1 MKAITKIFLVD
12 GDMRRRASI
21 SHYLAQAEIHVEPYE
36 NVAEL
41 RGHMA
46 DFGLVLIHDEKT
58 EIAQALDYM
67 AEAGNWLP
75 LIGFSENP
83 DPRAVARAIH
93 CGAIDYLAWPFA
105 EAEIVGTLS
114 DAAVLAETLGQ
125 RKNREYMAKKRVDR
139 LSKREREV
147 LQSVANGLSSH
158 KIAAELEISP
168 RTVEIHRSNMLNKMG
183 ASNTSEAI
191 RFAVEADFV
200 V

>member
-1 MKAITKIFLVD
+1 MKTISKIFLVD
-12 GDMRRRASI
+12 SDMRRRASI
-21 SHYLAQAEIHVEPYE
+21 SHYLARCEIHVEPYE

-46 DFGLVLIHDEKT
+46 DFGLVLIHDEKA
-58 EIAQALDYM
+58 EIAQVLEYM

-75 LIGFSENP
+75 LIGFSEQP

-93 CGAIDYLAWPFA
+93 SGAIDYLAWPFA
-105 EAEIVGTLS
+105 ENEIVGILR
-114 DAAVLAETLGQ
+114 DAAVLAETVGQ
-125 RKNREYMAKKRVDR
+125 RKNREYTAKKRLDR

-147 LQSVANGLSSH
+147 LLSVANGLSSH
-158 KIAAELEISP
+158 KIAEQLEISP

-191 RFAVEADFV
+191 RFAVEANFV